1 MVHNHDHAGIKWGGG
16 ICWVLHPPSC
26 ATEARTNIKL
36 QVQQESSWSILF
48 KEINQKYEHMEKTTS
63 PSH

>member
-16 ICWVLHPPSC
+16 DMLSW